1 MAMTGAKSNPLLICA
16 TTEGKRE
23 PGLAP
28 SLKLAGCWPG
38 VLVCVLGDR
47 NHQLLSPLFVGDRQ
61 RCQASK
67 TWPCF
72 SLER

>member
-28 SLKLAGCWPG
+28 SLKLAGWLLARG
-38 VLVCVLGDR
+38 V
-47 NHQLLSPLFVGDRQ
+47 
-61 RCQASK
+61 
-67 TWPCF
+67 
-72 SLER
+72 SLCPRGQEPSVAQPPACG